1 MVLAGLEECGLAEI
15 GHDVSTTTPSC
26 RDHHWP
32 ARLNPFTR
40 GHWQGVSFSCRQG
53 LDILNLLGG
62 IFFQRKESVQ
72 SKLRDVSGVIALDF

>member
-1 MVLAGLEECGLAEI
+1 MRKSIMTFPPQLHHVEIIIGQPDSTDSLAGTGQ
-15 GHDVSTTTPSC
+15 P
-26 RDHHWP
+26 
-32 ARLNPFTR
+32 
-40 GHWQGVSFSCRQG
+40 VSFSRRQG